1 MSNLSS
7 IIIDP
12 QLLTV
17 ALISLIFLLILF
29 SGIQKVP
36 DGNARVVERLGKR
49 HRTIRPGISF
59 IIPFVDSIKKRGVVL
74 DTYLENG
81 SSKLSLIDSKG
92 NISIAENRM
101 DPKELKL
108 LGKDNSEIYVDSVA
122 YFKISDPIKAVYD
135 IFSLSDSFLSL
146 IETTLRQEVGKLDG
160 DTVVTSR
167 DILSDR
173 LRESLQ
179 AAATNWGITVFR
191 VEIEDIRFDDE
202 VSKRLSDARKE
213 ELVRRA
219 ELVSAQA
226 VADQKV
232 IEAEAEKKAKVLQA
246 EGERQ
251 AEITRAEGEKQAQ
264 ILRAEGLFEE
274 QRLQAEA
281 QFLLQ
286 SREQEGVAKGYSA
299 IVEAISANSDAVIA
313 LEQVKAQIKV
323 AESLGN
329 SGNALIIPAE
339 AAGLF
344 GAVSAAIKSF
354 EQITKK

>member
-1 MSNLSS
+1 M
-7 IIIDP
+7 
-12 QLLTV
+12 
-17 ALISLIFLLILF
+17 
-29 SGIQKVP
+29 
-36 DGNARVVERLGKR
+36 
-49 HRTIRPGISF
+49 
-59 IIPFVDSIKKRGVVL
+59 
-74 DTYLENG
+74 
-81 SSKLSLIDSKG
+81 
-92 NISIAENRM
+92 
-101 DPKELKL
+101 
-108 LGKDNSEIYVDSVA
+108 
-122 YFKISDPIKAVYD
+122 
-135 IFSLSDSFLSL
+135 
-146 IETTLRQEVGKLDG
+146 
-160 DTVVTSR
+160 
-167 DILSDR
+167 
-173 LRESLQ
+173 
-179 AAATNWGITVFR
+179 
-191 VEIEDIRFDDE
+191 
-202 VSKRLSDARKE
+202 
-213 ELVRRA
+213 
-219 ELVSAQA
+219 
-226 VADQKV
+226 

-329 SGNALIIPAE
+329 SCNSLIIPAE